1 MENNELKSIV
11 RSELP
16 KYIKEELPQLM
27 QDNEEVRTFII
38 QLTRQYY
45 ADKLQTENQFDIL
58 LRQIRDESRKR
69 DEKWEAYTKKQDEKW
84 EAYTKK
90 QDEKWE
96 AYTKKQDEKWEEQ
109 DRKWEEQNRNWHKQM
124 QKNDEM
130 FEELRKMQRKH
141 ESSIGALGARW
152 GINSEVSFRKTLE
165 SILKENFGVKVINF
179 EETDKE
185 GIVFGHPSQIEL
197 DIIIK
202 NGLLIICEIKSSI
215 SKADM
220 FYFAN
225 KVRYYEKKK
234 NKTANRKIV
243 VSPMIDKRA
252 YTVAEELGI
261 ECFTHAEDVE

>member
-69 DEKWEAYTKKQDEKW
+69 
-84 EAYTKK
+84 
-90 QDEKWE
+90 DEKWE